1 MPECDD
7 DDTDVHMYV
16 RTATQI
22 NHFVLI
28 FLECFKIW
36 TQNMIPQI
44 VYELY
49 KNKIPKPVAQCGVLI
64 KTKIDD

>member
-28 FLECFKIW
+28 FFECFKIW
-36 TQNMIPQI
+36 TQNMIPPLACELHRNGNQR
-44 VYELY
+44 ELY
-49 KNKIPKPVAQCGVLI
+49 GVLL
-64 KTKIDD
+64 KTKIDN

>member
-28 FLECFKIW
+28 FFECFKIW
-36 TQNMIPQI
+36 TQNMIPQLAC
-44 VYELY
+44 ELY
-49 KNKIPKPVAQCGVLI
+49 RNGIPEHTAYSSKPKWI
-64 KTKIDD
+64 TKYL

>member
-28 FLECFKIW
+28 FFECFKIW
-36 TQNMIPQI
+36 TQNMIPQLA
-44 VYELY
+44 YEWY
-49 KNKIPKPVAQCGVLI
+49 RNKNPKPIAHRVLI
-64 KTKIDD
+64 KAKIDN